1 VEQKDSQD
9 GALPGASERRRSI
22 AVLDLERAK
31 YAEVD
36 HRVRHAHANAKGADL
51 RALLPYAAVR
61 LPGRVTVP
69 LVTRTVPVRV
79 VQVQTDTGFDW
90 GDAAIGAAA
99 LLALMAIAFGLAAL
113 RRGLNT

>member
-1 VEQKDSQD
+1 LRVL
-9 GALPGASERRRSI
+9 LPNAADRLPR
-22 AVLDLERAK
+22 
-31 YAEVD
+31 
-36 HRVRHAHANAKGADL
+36 RVR
-51 RALLPYAAVR
+51 VR
-61 LPGRVTVP
+61 

-99 LLALMAIAFGLAAL
+99 LLALIAIAFGLAAL